1 MTAFTEQID
10 AEAEY
15 LLERGKPMPSKN
27 HSRLESRL
35 ARILGN
41 NYEETYDTFVELS
54 LELTTG
60 KATPDLCLFK
70 PEPSDW
76 LEDEIRVKNAPL
88 GVIEIVSPKQST
100 QDLVD
105 KLDLY
110 FGAGVLSCWIVIPTF
125 KMINVFH
132 AKYDYKTFMSGEL
145 FDEKLGVRLI
155 LEEVFK

>member
-1 MTAFTEQID
+1 MTAFLEQTDI
-10 AEAEY
+10 EAEY

-27 HSRLESRL
+27 HSKLESRL
-35 ARILGN
+35 SFLMTRD
-41 NYEETYDTFVELS
+41 YESKYETFTELS
-54 LELTTG
+54 LELSTG
-60 KATPDLCLFK
+60 KVTPDLCFFT
-70 PEPSDW
+70 PENSDW

-125 KMINVFH
+125 KMINIFH
-132 AKYDYKTFMSGEL
+132 AKHDYKTFMSGEL
-145 FDEKLGVRLI
+145 VDEKLGIRLN

>member
-1 MTAFTEQID
+1 MTAFLEQID
-10 AEAEY
+10 VEAEY

-41 NYEETYDTFVELS
+41 SYEDKYETFVELS
-54 LELTTG
+54 LELTSG
-60 KATPDLCLFK
+60 KATPDLCIFL

-76 LEDEIRVKNAPL
+76 LEDEIRVKIAPL
-88 GVIEIVSPKQST
+88 CVIEIVSPKQST
-100 QDLVD
+100 QDLID

-110 FGAGVLSCWIVIPTF
+110 FAAGVQSCWIVIPTF

-132 AKYDYKTFMSGEL
+132 AKHDYKTFMTGEL
-145 FDEKLGVRLI
+145 HDEKLGIQLK

>member
-15 LLERGKPMPSKN
+15 LLDRGKPMPSKN
-27 HSRLESRL
+27 HSKLESRL
-35 ARILGN
+35 ARLLGN
-41 NYEETYDTFVELS
+41 DYEEKYDIYVELS
-54 LELTTG
+54 LELNTG
-60 KATPDLCLFK
+60 RATPDLCFFT
-70 PEPSDW
+70 PENSDW

-88 GVIEIVSPKQST
+88 GVIEIVSPKQSN

-105 KLDLY
+105 KLDVY

-132 AKYDYKTFMSGEL
+132 AKHEYKTFMNGEL
-145 FDEKLGVRLI
+145 FDEKLGIRLN
-155 LEEVFK
+155 LDEVFK

>member
-27 HSRLESRL
+27 HSKLESRL
-35 ARILGN
+35 ARLLGN
-41 NYEETYDTFVELS
+41 DYEEKYDIFVELS
-54 LELTTG
+54 LELNTG
-60 KATPDLCLFK
+60 RVTPDLCFFK
-70 PEPSDW
+70 PEVSDW

-105 KLDLY
+105 KLDWY

-125 KMINVFH
+125 KMINIFH
-132 AKYDYKTFMSGEL
+132 AKHDYKTFMTGEL
-145 FDEKLGVRLI
+145 LDEKLGIRLN

>member
-27 HSRLESRL
+27 HSKLESRL
-35 ARILGN
+35 SFLMTRD
-41 NYEETYDTFVELS
+41 YEKKYDTFVELS
-54 LELTTG
+54 LELSTG
-60 KATPDLCLFK
+60 KATPDLCFFT
-70 PEPSDW
+70 PESSDW
-76 LEDEIRVKNAPL
+76 LEDEIQVKNAPL

-105 KLDLY
+105 KLDIY

-125 KMINVFH
+125 KMINIFH
-132 AKYDYKTFMSGEL
+132 AKHDYKTFMNGEL
-145 FDEKLGVRLI
+145 LDEKLGIRLN

>member
-1 MTAFTEQID
+1 MTSSWNKIEK
-10 AEAEY
+10 EY
-15 LLERGKPMPSKN
+15 LQERGKPMPSKN
-27 HSRLESRL
+27 VARLKSIFTK
-35 ARILGN
+35 ILGE
-41 NYEETYDTFVELS
+41 YEISYDIYLNLS
-54 LELTTG
+54 LELSTG
-60 KATPDLCLFK
+60 KATPDLCFFK
-70 PEPSDW
+70 PEVSDW

-125 KMINVFH
+125 KMINIFH
-132 AKYDYKTFMSGEL
+132 AKHDYKTFMSGEL
-145 FDEKLGVRLI
+145 LDEKLGIRLN